1 MTIKVNDNPDA
12 VLSTEGGQS
21 ICAKTKEKFTAN
33 TSKRRGSDQEQGN
46 QDLYMLI
53 HNCDMTGEKG
63 SWRREIS
70 GNLRF

>member
-1 MTIKVNDNPDA
+1 MIIQMKYLAQTV
-12 VLSTEGGQS
+12 
-21 ICAKTKEKFTAN
+21 AKTYVQKQEKFAAN

-53 HNCDMTGEKG
+53 HNCDVTGEKG
-63 SWRREIS
+63 SRRREIS